1 MGGPIVEESLYFPTW
16 MADELVK
23 IAARLRVPPGT
34 LAWAAWEAA
43 KAQLHQLTPLL
54 DDIPPEG
61 SLPPTPRKRPAPPA
75 KPPHNL
81 TLPASAP
88 AIPTPEETK
97 DKQMLA
103 LAIPERVL
111 RELRSFSVG
120 ADQSVSWTLQQAIRL
135 VRPRLHAAINTTRRD

>member
-1 MGGPIVEESLYFPTW
+1 MGEPTVEESLYFPTW
-16 MADELVK
+16 MAAEIVQ

-34 LAWAAWEAA
+34 IAWAAWEAA
-43 KAQLHQLTPLL
+43 KGQLHQLTPLL

-61 SLPPTPRKRPAPPA
+61 SLPPAPRMRAAPPA
-75 KPPHNL
+75 KPPTTI

-88 AIPTPEETK
+88 LIATPAETK

-103 LAIPERVL
+103 LVIPERWL
-111 RELRSFSVG
+111 RELRSFAIG

-135 VRPRLHAAINTTRRD
+135 ARPRLQAATAR